1 PPRHEASED
10 APVTLSV
17 SGVRLN
23 GDADPI
29 KFDARAGEILG
40 FAGLQ
45 GSGVDTLFEQIFGI
59 KRSEGAE
66 IWFEGKK
73 IKKLTPDALIDL
85 GWGLIPADR
94 REEGLMLNWSIL
106 KNVSIIIV
114 SRLLNFLGL
123 IKHKKEEEL
132 SREYIKKLSIATDS
146 LEKQVSNLSGGNQ
159 QKVVIAKWL
168 ATEPKMLILNDPT
181 RGIDV
186 GTKQDIYRLI
196 TEWAKQGYTILFTSS
211 EIEEVLGIANRIL
224 VMYKGQILKEFD
236 GESAE
241 KEQVMEYVLGG
252 ASV

>member
-1 PPRHEASED
+1 
-10 APVTLSV
+10 
-17 SGVRLN
+17 
-23 GDADPI
+23 
-29 KFDARAGEILG
+29 
-40 FAGLQ
+40 
-45 GSGVDTLFEQIFGI
+45 
-59 KRSEGAE
+59 
-66 IWFEGKK
+66 
-73 IKKLTPDALIDL
+73 
-85 GWGLIPADR
+85 
-94 REEGLMLNWSIL
+94 MLNWSIL
-106 KNVSIIIV
+106 KNVSIIII

-132 SREYIKKLSIATDS
+132 SKEYIKKLSIATDS

-241 KEQVMEYVLGG
+241 KEKVMEYVLGG